1 MGSFIIDVV
10 QWHYG
15 TTMENYEQSITAVWV
30 VIYRMLYCNMRIET
44 TLYFRLIAELFPSRP
59 HI

>member
-1 MGSFIIDVV
+1 MESFIIGVV

-30 VIYRMLYCNMRIET
+30 VIYWVLYCNMRIET
-44 TLYFRLIAELFPSRP
+44 TLYFGLIAGLFPLRP